1 MGDYGRQ
8 RGQERVSTVGGCCAF
23 DVRVP
28 LVYVA
33 CRQIDIGKLRKLAVD
48 FELTNDVDALHREV
62 DLDQSG
68 ASATKIIDSL
78 LQSHCLLVP
87 LKNHTRH
94 RRSVVRRVH
103 AHDIEGIPKSPTKFL
118 TLKLSISEHMCQPIN
133 CNAAIEMLRKNT
145 TNSLERAGCNSWYHS
160 LLLRSTPA
168 AAELNTR
175 AWV

>member
-8 RGQERVSTVGGCCAF
+8 RGQERVSAVGGYCAF

-48 FELTNDVDALHREV
+48 FELTIDVDALHREV

-68 ASATKIIDSL
+68 SPATKIIDSL

-103 AHDIEGIPKSPTKFL
+103 AHDIEGIPKSPPKFL
-118 TLKLSISEHMCQPIN
+118 TIIFRAYMPTIQLQRSNLKCPVKTQTIRWSGRDATAGITVYCCKARLLQSNSIHGP
-133 CNAAIEMLRKNT
+133 
-145 TNSLERAGCNSWYHS
+145 GY
-160 LLLRSTPA
+160 
-168 AAELNTR
+168 
-175 AWV
+175 